1 MNLYAKLQ
9 LAKTEEDVKD
19 AYLKA
24 LGLKGFSKN
33 LIDIQTKEIW
43 FEAKDGYKHSTYQM
57 FTQQLHYVQQALK
70 KGEEVRLIGFGTFVV
85 TNRPASDGRNPRTG
99 AAIRIPATRLPKF
112 RAGKQLKEA
121 VAK

>member
-1 MNLYAKLQ
+1 MNKSDLIAKVATASSLT
-9 LAKTEEDVKD
+9 KTD
-19 AYLKA
+19 AEKA
-24 LGLKGFSKN
+24 
-33 LIDIQTKEIW
+33 IDATFRSI
-43 FEAKDGYKHSTYQM
+43 
-57 FTQQLHYVQQALK
+57 TQSLK

-99 AAIRIPATRLPKF
+99 EAIKIPATRLPKF